1 MRIATAVIVLCMAG
15 TLLTGC
21 AGRKSVAGPSLE
33 LKPVAQAAATNR
45 PGTDPADRMRGAID
59 LLKKRLKKEPATKQ
73 PATPSTSDADFASR
87 PEPVGTSGTWSA
99 TLKTETLPMSGD
111 SIASSVTPAA
121 RSVET
126 RMPMRAEGIPPGG
139 PEAFAA
145 AMIAVV
151 LGLALYGFSHRKH

>member
-1 MRIATAVIVLCMAG
+1 VRIATAVIVLCMAG
-15 TLLTGC
+15 ALLAGC
-21 AGRKSVAGPSLE
+21 AGRKSVAGPRLE
-33 LKPVAQAAATNR
+33 LKPLAQAAATKR

-59 LLKKRLKKEPATKQ
+59 VLKKRLKNKPAAKQ
-73 PATPSTSDADFASR
+73 PANPSTTVADFASQ

-99 TLKTETLPMSGD
+99 TLKTEILPMSGD
-111 SIASSVTPAA
+111 SIASSATPAA

-126 RMPMRAEGIPPGG
+126 RTPIRAEGIPAGG
-139 PEAFAA
+139 PVAFAA